1 MLPLSHVTNLRR
13 QATRLMPESWS
24 ISRPVYA
31 PDGQGGRRVTGY
43 TTPASGS
50 AAANTG
56 ARLMPAGTQ
65 AAERILAERPA
76 AIGAWTITLPQGT
89 DVRPDDRIIIRSRSF
104 EVTGI
109 GGSHTWDVAVQ
120 VAAAEVTG

>member
-1 MLPLSHVTNLRR
+1 MITDAHLTNLRR
-13 QATRLMPESWS
+13 QSQRVAPESWS

-31 PDGQGGRRVTGY
+31 SDGQGGRRVTGY

-50 AAANTG
+50 AATGTG

-65 AAERILAERPA
+65 AAERILAERPV

-120 VAAAEVTG
+120 VAAAEVSG